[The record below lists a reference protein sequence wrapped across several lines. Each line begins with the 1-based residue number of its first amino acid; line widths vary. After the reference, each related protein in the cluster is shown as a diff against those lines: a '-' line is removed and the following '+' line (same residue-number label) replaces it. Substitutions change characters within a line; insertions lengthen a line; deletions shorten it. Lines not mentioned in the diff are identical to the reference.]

1 MYKKEL
7 NHHLQKGKEWNED
20 RIIKSSGPRVG
31 NVP

>member
-1 MYKKEL
+1 MDTYRKL
-7 NHHLQKGKEWNED
+7 HLQKGKEWNED